1 MANDKDQPELPRV
14 EPEIIPP
21 DHQERGPARE
31 PGRGSDWRAAWRPSG
46 PNQTAGMHR
55 VYVTR
60 IGPFGFAMLMLGFAI
75 LAAAILLIFAGAI
88 LLWLPV
94 VALLIVVG
102 AIVRFLR

>member
-1 MANDKDQPELPRV
+1 MANDRDQPELPRV

-21 DHQERGPARE
+21 DRDGRG
-31 PGRGSDWRAAWRPSG
+31 PGRGADWRRPAWRPYG
-46 PNQTAGMHR
+46 PNETAGMHR
-55 VYVTR
+55 VYVAR

-75 LAAAILLIFAGAI
+75 LAAAILLVFSGAI
-88 LLWLPV
+88 LLLLPV

>member
-1 MANDKDQPELPRV
+1 MANDRDQPELPRV

-21 DHQERGPARE
+21 ERA
-31 PGRGSDWRAAWRPSG
+31 GRGADGRRAAWPYG
-46 PNQTAGMHR
+46 QNGAAGVHR

-60 IGPFGFAMLMLGFAI
+60 IGPFGFAMLTLAFVI

>member
-1 MANDKDQPELPRV
+1 MANDRDQPELPRV

-21 DHQERGPARE
+21 DRE
-31 PGRGSDWRAAWRPSG
+31 GRGSDWRRAAWRPYG
-46 PNQTAGMHR
+46 QNETAGMHR

-60 IGPFGFAMLMLGFAI
+60 VGPFGFVMLTLALAI
-75 LAAAILLIFAGAI
+75 LAAAFLLIFAGAI

-102 AIVRFLR
+102 AIFRFLR

>member
-1 MANDKDQPELPRV
+1 MANDQDKPELPRV

-21 DHQERGPARE
+21 DRQERG
-31 PGRGSDWRAAWRPSG
+31 PGRGSDRQRAAWRPYG
-46 PNQTAGMHR
+46 PNETAGMHR

-60 IGPFGFAMLMLGFAI
+60 IGPFGVAMLTLVFAI
-75 LAAAILLIFAGAI
+75 LAAAILLVFAGAI

>member
-1 MANDKDQPELPRV
+1 
-14 EPEIIPP
+14 
-21 DHQERGPARE
+21 
-31 PGRGSDWRAAWRPSG
+31 
-46 PNQTAGMHR
+46 
-55 VYVTR
+55 
-60 IGPFGFAMLMLGFAI
+60 MLGFAI

>member
-1 MANDKDQPELPRV
+1 MANDQDKPELPRV

-21 DHQERGPARE
+21 NRQERG
-31 PGRGSDWRAAWRPSG
+31 PGRGSDRLRTAWRPYG
-46 PNQTAGMHR
+46 PNETAGTHR

-60 IGPFGFAMLMLGFAI
+60 IGPFGVAMLTLVFAI
-75 LAAAILLIFAGAI
+75 LAAAILLVFAGAI

-94 VALLIVVG
+94 VALVIVVG

>member
-1 MANDKDQPELPRV
+1 MANDRDQPELPRV

-21 DHQERGPARE
+21 DRPGSGP
-31 PGRGSDWRAAWRPSG
+31 DWRRFG
-46 PNQTAGMHR
+46 QNQTAGMHR

-60 IGPFGFAMLMLGFAI
+60 IGPFGFAMLTLVFAI
-75 LAAAILLIFAGAI
+75 LAAAVLLVFAGAI

>member
-1 MANDKDQPELPRV
+1 MANDQDKPELPRV

-21 DHQERGPARE
+21 DRQERG
-31 PGRGSDWRAAWRPSG
+31 PGRGSDRRRTAWRPYG
-46 PNQTAGMHR
+46 PNEAAGTHR

-60 IGPFGFAMLMLGFAI
+60 IGPFGVAMLTLVFAI
-75 LAAAILLIFAGAI
+75 LAAAVLLVFAGAI

>member
-1 MANDKDQPELPRV
+1 MARDRDQPELPRV

-21 DHQERGPARE
+21 DRTGHGP
-31 PGRGSDWRAAWRPSG
+31 GWRPYR
-46 PNQTAGMHR
+46 PNEAAGVHR

-60 IGPFGFAMLMLGFAI
+60 IGPFGFAMLTLAFAI
-75 LAAAILLIFAGAI
+75 LAASILLVFAGAI

>member
-1 MANDKDQPELPRV
+1 MANDQDKPELPRV

-21 DHQERGPARE
+21 DRG
-31 PGRGSDWRAAWRPSG
+31 PGRGTDWGRAAWRPFG
-46 PNQTAGMHR
+46 PNETAGTHR
-55 VYVTR
+55 VYVAR
-60 IGPFGFAMLMLGFAI
+60 IGPFGFAMLTLAFAI
-75 LAAAILLIFAGAI
+75 LAAAFLLIFAGAI

>member
-1 MANDKDQPELPRV
+1 MANDRDQPELPRV

-21 DHQERGPARE
+21 NRAGSGSGRGP
-31 PGRGSDWRAAWRPSG
+31 DWRRATWRPYG
-46 PNQTAGMHR
+46 QNETAGMHR
-55 VYVTR
+55 VHVTR
-60 IGPFGFAMLMLGFAI
+60 IGPFGFAMLTLAFAI
-75 LAAAILLIFAGAI
+75 LAAAVLLVFAGAI

>member
-21 DHQERGPARE
+21 DRTGSG
-31 PGRGSDWRAAWRPSG
+31 PGRGADWRRAAWRPYG
-46 PNQTAGMHR
+46 PNETAGMHR

-60 IGPFGFAMLMLGFAI
+60 IGPLGFAMLTLVFAI
-75 LAAAILLIFAGAI
+75 LAAAVFLIFAGAI

>member
-1 MANDKDQPELPRV
+1 MANDQDKPELPRV

-21 DHQERGPARE
+21 DRQERGS
-31 PGRGSDWRAAWRPSG
+31 GRGSDRQRTAWRPFG
-46 PNQTAGMHR
+46 PNEAAGMHR

-60 IGPFGFAMLMLGFAI
+60 IGPFGVAMLTLVFAI
-75 LAAAILLIFAGAI
+75 LAAAILLVFAGAI